1 MNIRIRYENQVTTI
15 DVPEEDFTL
24 MIQLDYEDQLAKADD
39 PTTVKRRTPQEIMD
53 DRFNKPDYNNWHK
66 HNRHWDGDAVPSS
79 IYGGKQHISADL
91 DDSGEK
97 HHFDMDEFP
106 DLKAMVKQQ
115 CQERDQDLRTWIRQ
129 MLKADYA
136 EMLIA
141 IDMDGMSVTDYA
153 EQIGETRT
161 AVSHR
166 LQRAEKKL
174 KDIFKKR
181 PE

>member
-1 MNIRIRYENQVTTI
+1 MRIKVRYENQFMTL

-24 MIQLDYEDQLAKADD
+24 MIQLDYEDQLTKADD
-39 PTTVKRRTPQEIMD
+39 PTTVKHRTPQEIMD

-66 HNRHWDGDAVPSS
+66 HNRHWDSDAVPSS

-106 DLKAMVKQQ
+106 DLKSMVMQQ
-115 CQERDQDLRTWIRQ
+115 GRERDRDLRAWIRK

-153 EQIGETRT
+153 KQIGETRT

-174 KDIFKKR
+174 KEFFRKR

>member
-1 MNIRIRYENQVTTI
+1 MKIKIRYENQNMTI
-15 DVPEEDFTL
+15 DVPEEDFTV
-24 MIQLDYEDQLAKADD
+24 MIQLDYEKQLAEAND
-39 PTTVKRRTPQEIMD
+39 PASVKRRTPQEIMD
-53 DRFNKPDYNNWHK
+53 ERFNKPDYNNWHK
-66 HNRHWDGDAVPSS
+66 HNRHWDVDAIPSS
-79 IYGGKQHISADL
+79 IYGGKQHVSADL

-97 HHFDMDEFP
+97 HHFGMDEFP
-106 DLKAMVKQQ
+106 DLKSMVKQQ
-115 CQERDQDLRTWIRQ
+115 DQERDQELRAWIRK

-153 EQIGETRT
+153 KQIGETRT

-174 KDIFKKR
+174 KEFFQKR